1 MGASSDSQAQR
12 LDRWLWFARITKT
25 RSLAASLC
33 ERGKVRLQRGNAQPK
48 RVDRAHQ
55 PVLPGDLLSLVVHG
69 RALALEVLA
78 PGTRRGPASEARLLY
93 RLVDG
98 VVPDQV
104 RDHDPASQG

>member
-1 MGASSDSQAQR
+1 MASTETQR

-33 ERGKVRLQRGNAQPK
+33 ERGRVRLQRGKATPK

-55 PVLPGDLLSLVVHG
+55 PVQTGDLLSLVVHD
-69 RALALEVLA
+69 RALALEVLGL
-78 PGTRRGPASEARLLY
+78 GTRRGPASEARLLY

-98 VVPDQV
+98 EAPENAD
-104 RDHDPASQG
+104 DPPCGDTPA